1 MSLYA
6 ETNGFVEYD
15 DRSHKLLS
23 DNRELYMRQSA
34 MTVNGRVPT
43 PEEVRASFQPHRQDE
58 TAASRG
64 ALADGGFL
72 RGECAG

>member
-6 ETNGFVEYD
+6 ETNGYAEYD

-23 DNRELYMRQSA
+23 DNRELYIRQSA

-43 PEEVRASFQPHRQDE
+43 PKEVREAMRQDC
-58 TAASRG
+58 
-64 ALADGGFL
+64 DD
-72 RGECAG
+72 

>member
-6 ETNGFVEYD
+6 ETNGYAKYD
-15 DRSHKLLS
+15 GRSHKLLS

-43 PEEVRASFQPHRQDE
+43 PEEVREAMRQERD
-58 TAASRG
+58 
-64 ALADGGFL
+64 D
-72 RGECAG
+72 

>member
-6 ETNGFVEYD
+6 ETNGYAEYD

-23 DNRELYMRQSA
+23 NNRELYLRQSA

-43 PEEVRASFQPHRQDE
+43 PEEVREAMRQERD
-58 TAASRG
+58 
-64 ALADGGFL
+64 D
-72 RGECAG
+72 

>member
-1 MSLYA
+1 MRLYA

-23 DNRELYMRQSA
+23 GNRDLHLEMSR

-43 PEEVRASFQPHRQDE
+43 PEEVREAMRQE
-58 TAASRG
+58 R
-64 ALADGGFL
+64 DG
-72 RGECAG
+72 